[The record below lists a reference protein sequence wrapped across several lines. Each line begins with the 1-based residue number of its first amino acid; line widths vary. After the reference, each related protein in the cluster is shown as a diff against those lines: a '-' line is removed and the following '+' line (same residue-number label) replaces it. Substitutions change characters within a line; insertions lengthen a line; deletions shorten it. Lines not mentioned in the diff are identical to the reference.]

1 MAWGREHP
9 LTEVYRKMIAL
20 RNAHAA
26 LRRGSFATLRAE
38 GGLYCYERALEGER
52 VAVCMNPGSAP
63 RAVEPL
69 GEVLLADGYAAGTLE
84 EKGYAVFLRKG

>member
-1 MAWGREHP
+1 M
-9 LTEVYRKMIAL
+9 
-20 RNAHAA
+20 
-26 LRRGSFATLRAE
+26 
-38 GGLYCYERALEGER
+38 
-52 VAVCMNPGSAP
+52 AVCMNPGSAP

>member
-1 MAWGREHP
+1 
-9 LTEVYRKMIAL
+9 MIAL

-26 LRRGSFATLRAE
+26 LRRGRFATLRAE

>member
-1 MAWGREHP
+1 
-9 LTEVYRKMIAL
+9 
-20 RNAHAA
+20 
-26 LRRGSFATLRAE
+26 
-38 GGLYCYERALEGER
+38 
-52 VAVCMNPGSAP
+52 MNLGPAP